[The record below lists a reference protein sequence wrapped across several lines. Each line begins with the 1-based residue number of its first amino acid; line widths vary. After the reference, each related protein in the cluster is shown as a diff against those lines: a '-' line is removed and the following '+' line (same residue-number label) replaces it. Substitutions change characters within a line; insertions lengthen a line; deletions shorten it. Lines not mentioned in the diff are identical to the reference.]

1 MTPRPY
7 DAGVRGDA
15 IQNLVQM
22 LIFGVLRSGLYALT
36 SVGLALSV
44 GVIGIVNFAHGEF
57 LMLGAY
63 LGYWLFVS
71 YGIDPLLAI
80 PISAAALFLL
90 GGVVYRASIQR
101 VLHAPELNQMLL
113 TFGISIFLQN
123 LAIILWTGD
132 PRTAAVSYKATAV
145 PLGPLV
151 VGFPQLIVFILAMAL
166 TLGLYLV
173 LGRSRIGKAMRA
185 VAQNRVGA
193 SLIGIEVDRIYLV
206 TFGLSVALAGT
217 AGMMITLQL
226 STSPFIGLLYTLKAF
241 AIIVMAGLG
250 NINGVIYASL
260 VLGVSEAFV
269 EFYVPQGGGWS
280 EGVFFLLIL
289 MVLFVRPRGLFRS

>member
-1 MTPRPY
+1 
-7 DAGVRGDA
+7 
-15 IQNLVQM
+15 M

-80 PISAAALFLL
+80 PIGAAALFLV
-90 GGVVYRASIQR
+90 GAGTYRLSIQR
-101 VLHAPELNQMLL
+101 VLRAPELNQMLL

-123 LAIILWTGD
+123 LAIILWSGD

-151 VGFPQLIVFILAMAL
+151 VGFPQLIVFVLAMAL

-173 LGRSRIGKAMRA
+173 LGRSRVGKAMRA

-193 SLIGIEVDRIYLV
+193 SLIGIEVDRIYLL
-206 TFGLSVALAGT
+206 TFGVACALAGT

-241 AIIVMAGLG
+241 AIIVIAGLG

-260 VLGVSEAFV
+260 VLGLSEAFV

-289 MVLFVRPRGLFRS
+289 VVLLVRPKGLFRS

>member
-1 MTPRPY
+1 MPQDGAQT
-7 DAGVRGDA
+7 GDA
-15 IQNLVQM
+15 IQDLAQM
-22 LIFGVLRSGLYALT
+22 LVFGVLRSGLYALT

-80 PISAAALFLL
+80 PIGAAALFAI
-90 GGVVYRASIQR
+90 GGVVYRAGIQR
-101 VLHAPELNQMLL
+101 VLRAPELNQMLL

-132 PRTAAVSYKATAV
+132 PRTAAVPYKATAV

-151 VGFPQLIVFILAMAL
+151 VGLPQLIVFALAMAFV
-166 TLGLYLV
+166 LGLYLV
-173 LGRSRIGKAMRA
+173 LGRSRLGKAMRA

-193 SLIGIEVDRIYLV
+193 SLIGIEVDRIYLL
-206 TFGLSVALAGT
+206 TFGLACALAGV
-217 AGMMITLQL
+217 AGMMVTLQL

-260 VLGVSEAFV
+260 VLGLSEAFV

-289 MVLFVRPRGLFRS
+289 VVLLMRPKGLFRS

>member
-1 MTPRPY
+1 M
-7 DAGVRGDA
+7 V
-15 IQNLVQM
+15 
-22 LIFGVLRSGLYALT
+22 IFGVLRSGLYSLT

-71 YGIDPLLAI
+71 YGVDPLLAI
-80 PISAAALFLL
+80 PIGAVALFAL

-123 LAIILWTGD
+123 LAVILWTGD
-132 PRTAAVSYKATAV
+132 PRTAAVSYKATAIA
-145 PLGPLV
+145 LGPFT
-151 VGFPQLIVFILAMAL
+151 VGFPQLVVFGLAMAL
-166 TLGLYLV
+166 TLGLYAV
-173 LGRSRIGKAMRA
+173 LGGSRVGKAMRA
-185 VAQNRVGA
+185 VAQSRLGA
-193 SLIGIEVDRIYLV
+193 SLLGIEVDRIYLLA
-206 TFGLSVALAGT
+206 FGLSTALAGT
-217 AGMMITLQL
+217 AGLMITLQL

-241 AIIVMAGLG
+241 SIIVIAGLG

-260 VLGVSEAFV
+260 VLGLSEAFV
-269 EFYVPQGGGWS
+269 EFYVPQGGGWA
-280 EGVFFLLIL
+280 EGVFFVLIL
-289 MVLFVRPRGLFRS
+289 LVLLVRPRGLFR

>member
-1 MTPRPY
+1 M
-7 DAGVRGDA
+7 A
-15 IQNLVQM
+15 
-22 LIFGVLRSGLYALT
+22 IFGVLRSGLYSLT

-71 YGIDPLLAI
+71 YGIDPLLAL
-80 PISAAALFLL
+80 PIVAAAVFAL

-132 PRTAAVSYKATAV
+132 PRTAAISYKATAIAF
-145 PLGPLV
+145 GPFT
-151 VGFPQLIVFILAMAL
+151 VGLPQLIVFGLAMAL
-166 TLGLYLV
+166 TLGLYAV
-173 LGRSRIGKAMRA
+173 LGGSRIGKAMRA
-185 VAQNRVGA
+185 VAQNRLGA
-193 SLIGIEVDRIYLV
+193 SLLGIEVDRIYLLA
-206 TFGLSVALAGT
+206 FGLSTALAGT
-217 AGMMITLQL
+217 AGLMITLQL
-226 STSPFIGLLYTLKAF
+226 SASPFIGLLYTLKAF
-241 AIIVMAGLG
+241 SIIVIAGLG

-260 VLGVSEAFV
+260 VLGLSEAFV
-269 EFYVPQGGGWS
+269 EFYVPQGGGWA
-280 EGVFFLLIL
+280 EGVFFVLIL
-289 MVLFVRPRGLFRS
+289 LVLLVRPRGLFR